1 MNPTIRPMTMED
13 LDTIVALEKRIF
25 TDPWSESSFAAELV
39 GKKYSFP
46 LVMELDEKIVAYAVV
61 WHFFD
66 ELHIANIAVHP
77 DYRRMG
83 LGKKFMEYILEKF
96 GDAEFAFLEVRP
108 SNTAAVK
115 LYQSFGF
122 KVLSTRKHYYHDGE
136 DALVMVK
143 DLRK

>member
-1 MNPTIRPMTMED
+1 MNPTIRPMTMDD
-13 LDTIVALEKRIF
+13 LTTIVTLEKRIF
-25 TDPWSESSFAAELV
+25 TDPWPKSSFEAELIS
-39 GKKYSFP
+39 KKYSFP
-46 LVMELDEKIVAYAVV
+46 LVMELYNRIVAYAIV
-61 WHFFD
+61 WHFFG

-83 LGKKFMEYILEKF
+83 LGKMFLEYILEKF
-96 GDAEFAFLEVRP
+96 GEAEFAFLEVRQ
-108 SNTAAVK
+108 SNIAAIK

-122 KVLSTRKHYYHDGE
+122 KVLSIRKQYYHDGE